1 MPDLKHA
8 TKKRLSRAATSS
20 NRLNQG
26 ISAEYIEF
34 RTKLENIALSVKSL
48 LKQVQ
53 ATTNVWDAVAKH
65 QNSFANALFAALPA
79 TGVIHSQAK
88 EVEITVRQLQRS
100 ILDDEG
106 VEAPHRRIM
115 RVLEAYLK
123 LIENVQG
130 DYFSAEVAW
139 TEVARYQKKVDKLSK
154 RRKGE
159 VVQRNFDKLT
169 KAREEYDS
177 KLNTVLGRM
186 KDVYGKHETV
196 FQCAHHAFWIAQE
209 KYSRTINDTTRS
221 IRWESMA
228 VREHLLNIDINGT
241 SELPPIPRVQMLPP
255 PKAEV
260 TEYQTVPLG
269 QLEEAREHESVVV
282 MPHSPLPTE
291 DQIMA
296 EPYLIASGSAHAT
309 EEKREVEKMED
320 AKKEEERKRETGN
333 LGVQVEKMT
342 HHPVLRLPEPGTE
355 NPKSPNIQ
363 SPPKVSVPTTDVTAP
378 TPTLV

>member
-8 TKKRLSRAATSS
+8 TKKRLSKVVTSN

-26 ISAEYIEF
+26 ISAEYTDY
-34 RTKLENIALSVKSL
+34 RTKLEKISTAVKSL
-48 LKQVQ
+48 LKQIQ
-53 ATTNVWDAVAKH
+53 STTATWDEIAKH
-65 QNSFANALFAALPA
+65 QHSFANALFAALPT
-79 TGVIHSQAK
+79 TGVMHSHAK
-88 EVEITVRQLQRS
+88 EAEVTVRQLRRS

-106 VEAPHRRIM
+106 VDAPHRRIM

-130 DYFSAEVAW
+130 DYYSAEVAW
-139 TEVARYQKKVDKLSK
+139 TEVSRYQKKVDKLSK
-154 RRKGE
+154 RRKKE
-159 VVQRNFDKLT
+159 VLQRNIAKLSA
-169 KAREEYDS
+169 ARAEYDS
-177 KLNTVLGRM
+177 KLETVLGRM
-186 KDVYGKHETV
+186 KEVYGKHETV

-209 KYSRTINDTTRS
+209 KYSRVINDTTRS

-228 VREHLLNIDINGT
+228 VRQHLLNIDINQKG
-241 SELPPIPRVQMLPP
+241 ELPPIPRVQMLPP

-296 EPYLIASGSAHAT
+296 EPYLIASGPANVTEEKKETEKEDVEKVDVNKDPEKTGAQVRTTDRRVVHLPDPAT
-309 EEKREVEKMED
+309 EE
-320 AKKEEERKRETGN
+320 
-333 LGVQVEKMT
+333 
-342 HHPVLRLPEPGTE
+342 
-355 NPKSPNIQ
+355 PKSPNVG
-363 SPPKVSVPTTDVTAP
+363 PRPKVTEPADVTAP
-378 TPTLV
+378 TPTLA